1 MIGNPAIAGAKD
13 AWDAGEFRCGIERP
27 APPDL
32 PGEKDDRFGAAVDLA
47 VCHGDA
53 HFPEQILGR
62 QGKKGLHPWVL
73 QSGKPEAA
81 LLEWAAEA
89 ASERGADA
97 AVAIE
102 EDPAAG
108 RMFSFRISHF

>member
-1 MIGNPAIAGAKD
+1 MIGNPAIADAKD

-32 PGEKDDRFGAAVDLA
+32 PGEKGDRFGAAVDLA

-62 QGKKGLHPWVL
+62 QGKKGLHARVL
-73 QSGKPEAA
+73 QSGQAEAA
-81 LLEWAAEA
+81 LFEWAAEA

-108 RMFSFRISHF
+108 RIFSFRISHF